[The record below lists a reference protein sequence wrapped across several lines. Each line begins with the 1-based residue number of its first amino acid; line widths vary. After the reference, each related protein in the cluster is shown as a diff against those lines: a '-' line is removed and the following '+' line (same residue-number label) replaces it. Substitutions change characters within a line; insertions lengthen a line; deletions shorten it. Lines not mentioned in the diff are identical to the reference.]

1 MDIGT
6 KTKGKKLMKY
16 LNEKQVSEMTGLAL
30 PTLRN
35 DRSLGRGLPYIKL
48 RKSVRYNESD
58 VIAYMERHKI
68 QTDRQGGAA

>member
-1 MDIGT
+1 
-6 KTKGKKLMKY
+6 MKY